1 MRGDFQRRVDQQA
14 AAPLGID
21 QRALKDL
28 FDELTDCVL
37 RGPRRLEPLDAR
49 ARGLIEVALQSGG
62 EDRALAAEG
71 VVEAGTGNSH
81 RGRELAHGGRF
92 VAASPEAAHR
102 RIQRG
107 CLVEFSR
114 SRHALWAPNSR
125 TLTFYN
131 DRYRMSRTGTP
142 ALARTASRIERD
154 PQITQ
159 PRRPCFP

>member
-14 AAPLGID
+14 AAPLGIA
-21 QRALKDL
+21 QRALNDL
-28 FDELTDCVL
+28 FDELTDCVF

-49 ARGLIEVALQSGG
+49 ARGLIEIALQSGG

-125 TLTFYN
+125 TSTFY
-131 DRYRMSRTGTP
+131 
-142 ALARTASRIERD
+142 
-154 PQITQ
+154 
-159 PRRPCFP
+159 